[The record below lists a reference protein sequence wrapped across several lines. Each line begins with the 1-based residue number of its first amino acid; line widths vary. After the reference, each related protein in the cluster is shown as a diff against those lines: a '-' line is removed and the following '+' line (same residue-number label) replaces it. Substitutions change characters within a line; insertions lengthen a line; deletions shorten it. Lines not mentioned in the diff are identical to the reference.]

1 MTLMPPPT
9 ILQTALGIT
18 LFVQVVVGVSMVYVG
33 AIVAMLR
40 RAPPPRPD
48 SADTDEQSREP

>member
-1 MTLMPPPT
+1 MPPPT